1 MGAELL
7 GKVGFYDTVRTWS
20 IHFQEFSKQG
30 SFCSKFDW
38 SFYAVY
44 KAHKSVAYRAMAPG
58 GVSNDADEFHPLD
71 GYTLQIVLF
80 SILVAAMISMGMLV
94 WCANFVRKHLVKW
107 TFHTTTPA
115 GVKEVMQKI
124 SDLGNT
130 EKREIVR
137 QLMTKTTESE
147 DCLLQEISSLRAKVQ
162 TLSEQNVQ
170 LQKQISVMAK
180 SHGGATP
187 STSFNASV
195 YVTKTGNHFHLDPC
209 CQHLRQSS
217 IEKKPC
223 HLCALDSKWGKLG
236 MKKKERVGFR
246 ECAWCVC
253 VLLRRLTLFSTSQQ
267 VWMLQVFFSQF
278 IRHC

>member
-1 MGAELL
+1 M
-7 GKVGFYDTVRTWS
+7 
-20 IHFQEFSKQG
+20 
-30 SFCSKFDW
+30 
-38 SFYAVY
+38 
-44 KAHKSVAYRAMAPG
+44 
-58 GVSNDADEFHPLD
+58 SNDADEFHPLD

-195 YVTKTGNHFHLDPC
+195 YVTKTGNHFHLNPC

-217 IEKKPC
+217 IGQARNEKKRARGVQGVC
-223 HLCALDSKWGKLG
+223 L
-236 MKKKERVGFR
+236 V
-246 ECAWCVC
+246 CVC
-253 VLLRRLTLFSTSQQ
+253 VTEAIDSFFYFTTGMNVAGVLLSIHTPLLTKGQSF
-267 VWMLQVFFSQF
+267 
-278 IRHC
+278 

>member
-1 MGAELL
+1 MTQL
-7 GKVGFYDTVRTWS
+7 GPDRYIF
-20 IHFQEFSKQG
+20 KQG
-30 SFCSKFDW
+30 SFCSNFDW
-38 SFYAVY
+38 SFYALY
-44 KAHKSVAYRAMAPG
+44 KADKSVADRAMAPEG
-58 GVSNDADEFHPLD
+58 MSTDAHEFHPWD

-80 SILVAAMISMGMLV
+80 SILVAAVISMGMLV

-147 DCLLQEISSLRAKVQ
+147 DCLLKEISSLKAKLW

-180 SHGGATP
+180 SQGGAAPNT
-187 STSFNASV
+187 FFDVSV

-223 HLCALDSKWGKLG
+223 HLCALDPK
-236 MKKKERVGFR
+236 
-246 ECAWCVC
+246 
-253 VLLRRLTLFSTSQQ
+253 
-267 VWMLQVFFSQF
+267 
-278 IRHC
+278 

>member
-1 MGAELL
+1 
-7 GKVGFYDTVRTWS
+7 
-20 IHFQEFSKQG
+20 
-30 SFCSKFDW
+30 
-38 SFYAVY
+38 
-44 KAHKSVAYRAMAPG
+44 MAPG
-58 GVSNDADEFHPLD
+58 GVSNDADEFHPWD

-124 SDLGNT
+124 SDLGNM

-137 QLMTKTTESE
+137 QLMTTTTESE
-147 DCLLQEISSLRAKVQ
+147 DCLLQEISSLKAKVQ

-170 LQKQISVMAK
+170 LQKQKFVMAK

-187 STSFNASV
+187 STSFNVSV

-223 HLCALDSKWGKLG
+223 HLCALDSK
-236 MKKKERVGFR
+236 
-246 ECAWCVC
+246 
-253 VLLRRLTLFSTSQQ
+253 
-267 VWMLQVFFSQF
+267 
-278 IRHC
+278 

>member
-1 MGAELL
+1 MGQNYWGKQASRTRL
-7 GKVGFYDTVRTWS
+7 GPDPY
-20 IHFQEFSKQG
+20 ISKQG

-38 SFYAVY
+38 FFYAVY
-44 KAHKSVAYRAMAPG
+44 RAHKSVAYRAMAPE
-58 GVSNDADEFHPLD
+58 GVSTDVDELHPGD

-94 WCANFVRKHLVKW
+94 WCANFVRKHLVKL

-115 GVKEVMQKI
+115 GIQEFMEKI

-147 DCLLQEISSLRAKVQ
+147 DCLLQEISSLKAKVQ

-180 SHGGATP
+180 SHGGATL
-187 STSFNASV
+187 SNFFDASV

-223 HLCALDSKWGKLG
+223 HLCALDSK
-236 MKKKERVGFR
+236 
-246 ECAWCVC
+246 
-253 VLLRRLTLFSTSQQ
+253 
-267 VWMLQVFFSQF
+267 
-278 IRHC
+278 

>member
-1 MGAELL
+1 MLKIRL
-7 GKVGFYDTVRTWS
+7 VFL
-20 IHFQEFSKQG
+20 
-30 SFCSKFDW
+30 CSVQ
-38 SFYAVY
+38 SSQICCLSS
-44 KAHKSVAYRAMAPG
+44 HGTR

-94 WCANFVRKHLVKW
+94 WCADFVRKHLVKW

-162 TLSEQNVQ
+162 TLSEG
-170 LQKQISVMAK
+170 IK
-180 SHGGATP
+180 SD
-187 STSFNASV
+187 
-195 YVTKTGNHFHLDPC
+195 K
-209 CQHLRQSS
+209 
-217 IEKKPC
+217 
-223 HLCALDSKWGKLG
+223 
-236 MKKKERVGFR
+236 M
-246 ECAWCVC
+246 
-253 VLLRRLTLFSTSQQ
+253 
-267 VWMLQVFFSQF
+267 
-278 IRHC
+278 